1 MSSTEISAAHAVI
14 YAAKSTADEHGSI
27 PTQLEDG
34 LRLAKSEGWVVA
46 GEYQDEAASAYSG
59 DRGPGLASAMALA
72 EQLAAE
78 HGRSALVVQHS
89 DRLARG
95 DGRTAKHLIEY
106 TLWALKNGVRL
117 VSVQDAEM
125 FPEGDL
131 GLLLGAIG
139 GMRNHQDSK
148 RKALAVKDGMKRR
161 RAKGLHAGG
170 PRKFGY
176 DYVRD
181 EYGRTVQAQP
191 MRPNRVE
198 ALTIRRIYRDY
209 GAGITQMGIQRALN
223 AENVPTLRGGVWHQG
238 TIAHILA
245 DPFYKGFLPG
255 DGDPVR
261 GEHEPIIDE
270 ELWDRVAK
278 LREQARR
285 TLGRTGGRPAQK
297 FLFTNGHLRCG
308 RCGGAMVPRTSL
320 RKSPTGGTW
329 GSEYEVYRCYTRIR
343 DVHACDQRALPRA
356 LVDAAAVRT
365 LTERG
370 ISVQQTRVHFAQ
382 ALELRRRETE
392 ARLHEAEIDEQQ
404 AAARVAR
411 VERDYTDGEL
421 SAGNYE
427 RLSAKLADE
436 LDAARAHREQLE
448 RQAAAFEAT
457 DAEIDDATLAA
468 FTDIHEAIAAFVT
481 DARHLDQLRLR
492 LRQLFETFTA
502 RDDGATVALIPAHR
516 PGAIDE
522 LMADV
527 SGLRREALPVITHAD
542 GLPIASV
549 IGALFEPIPCSASVS
564 GPARIR

>member
-1 MSSTEISAAHAVI
+1 MSSTEVSAATAVI

-27 PTQLEDG
+27 PTQLDDG
-34 LRLAKSEGWVVA
+34 RRLAKQEGWTIA

-59 DRGPGLASAMALA
+59 DRGPGLAAAMAHCERIAPCTLI
-72 EQLAAE
+72 
-78 HGRSALVVQHS
+78 VQHS

-95 DGRTAKHLIEY
+95 DAREARHLIEIV
-106 TLWALKNGVRL
+106 LWAIKHD
-117 VSVQDAEM
+117 VQLLSAQD
-125 FPEGDL
+125 PEILAGGDL
-131 GLLLGAIG
+131 ALLLGAIG

-181 EYGRTVQAQP
+181 EYGRTVQDQP

-198 ALTIRRIYRDY
+198 ALTIQRIYRDY
-209 GAGITQMGIQRALN
+209 DAGITQMGIQRALN
-223 AENVPTLRGGVWHQG
+223 AENIPTLRGGVWHQG

-255 DGDPVR
+255 DGDSVR

-270 ELWDRVAK
+270 DLWDRIAK

-285 TLGRTGGRPAQK
+285 SLGRTGGRPAHAK

-308 RCGGAMVPRTSL
+308 RCGGAMVPRTAV
-320 RKSPTGGTW
+320 RKSSTGKQWGT
-329 GSEYEVYRCYTRIR
+329 EYEVYRCYTRIR
-343 DVHACDQRALPRA
+343 DVHACDQRSLPRA

-382 ALELRRRETE
+382 ALELRRRETK
-392 ARLHEAEIDEQQ
+392 ARLHEAETDEQQ
-404 AAARVAR
+404 AAARLAR

-421 SAGNYE
+421 SAANYE
-427 RLSAKLADE
+427 RLSATLADE

-448 RQAAAFEAT
+448 RQTAAFEAT

-468 FTDIHEAIAAFVT
+468 FTDIHEAIAGFVT

-542 GLPIASV
+542 G
-549 IGALFEPIPCSASVS
+549 FNM
-564 GPARIR
+564 